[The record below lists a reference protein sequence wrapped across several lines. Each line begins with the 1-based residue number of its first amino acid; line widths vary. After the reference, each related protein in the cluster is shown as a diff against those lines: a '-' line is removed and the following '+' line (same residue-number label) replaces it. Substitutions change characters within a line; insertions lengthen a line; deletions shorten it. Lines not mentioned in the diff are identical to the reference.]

1 MLFKKAILPMVIM
14 AALTGCGPAVLD
26 GTSLDTL
33 DESIAKIAE
42 KLPEDQRPQFGED
55 MGIVKAYYEK
65 QRPDQMLINLNGK
78 NASDIA
84 SEAGNL
90 REQQRV
96 EQEKLAV
103 EEQKRAYL
111 ADLNQKKAALV
122 EEITPLEQSRAQT
135 LDRAKFQVT
144 EPRIQVLK
152 TEKTGEAVNS
162 IALTL
167 VNGTSKEIYSA
178 NFGGELKAPGADQP
192 ALKADFDIT
201 LEQPLQPGETRDV
214 LFVPPMISDWRSVTI
229 PEGATFSVESEDL
242 LNIANKPIF
251 SLPEFS
257 DEDQATLS
265 KLYDDLK
272 AVNSEL
278 GVAEGGDTVVPSA
291 STPAAPE
298 STELQSETPTNSAA
312 EVTGDTTAPTP
323 EISTPEALLPEADE
337 DQKVSQ
343 EAAPADVPLEDAL
356 SQKEPEE
363 TKALKESADPVP
375 SDPEPTAVPGET
387 QETSP
392 AEAKKTDATA
402 PVSPVSPVSEAES
415 QVEDGT
421 PASAIAEPEK
431 ESSVPSV
438 GNQEAPVTPLKSS

>member
-55 MGIVKAYYEK
+55 IGIVKAYYEK

-111 ADLNQKKAALV
+111 ADLNQKKAALL

-135 LDRAKFQVT
+135 LDRAKFHVT

-201 LEQPLQPGETRDV
+201 LVQPLQPGETRDV

-265 KLYDDLK
+265 KLHDDLK

-278 GVAEGGDTVVPSA
+278 GVAEGGDTVVSSA
-291 STPAAPE
+291 STPEAPE
-298 STELQSETPTNSAA
+298 STAPQSETPTPSP
-312 EVTGDTTAPTP
+312 EVKDDTPAPAP
-323 EISTPEALLPEADE
+323 EISTPDALLPEEAE
-337 DQKVSQ
+337 DSKASQ

-375 SDPEPTAVPGET
+375 SDPEPAAVPGEV
-387 QETSP
+387 QETAP
-392 AEAKKTDATA
+392 AEAEKTNAPT
-402 PVSPVSPVSEAES
+402 PVSPTSEAES
-415 QVEDGT
+415 QVGDGT
-421 PASAIAEPEK
+421 PASTNAEPEK

-438 GNQEAPVTPLKSS
+438 GKQEAPVTPLKSS

>member
-111 ADLNQKKAALV
+111 ADLNQKKTALV

-144 EPRIQVLK
+144 EPRIQLLK

-192 ALKADFDIT
+192 VLKADFDIT

-265 KLYDDLK
+265 KLHDDLK

-298 STELQSETPTNSAA
+298 STAPQSETPTPSA
-312 EVTGDTTAPTP
+312 EVKDDTSAPAP
-323 EISTPEALLPEADE
+323 EISTPDALLPEVAE
-337 DQKVSQ
+337 DSKVSQ

-356 SQKEPEE
+356 SQQEPKE
-363 TKALKESADPVP
+363 TRALKESADPVP
-375 SDPEPTAVPGET
+375 SDPEPTAVSGKA
-387 QETSP
+387 QETAT
-392 AEAKKTDATA
+392 AETEKTDAPT
-402 PVSPVSPVSEAES
+402 PVSPTSEAES
-415 QVEDGT
+415 ETEDGA
-421 PASAIAEPEK
+421 PAPVTAEPEN

-438 GNQEAPVTPLKSS
+438 GNQEAPVTPLQSS